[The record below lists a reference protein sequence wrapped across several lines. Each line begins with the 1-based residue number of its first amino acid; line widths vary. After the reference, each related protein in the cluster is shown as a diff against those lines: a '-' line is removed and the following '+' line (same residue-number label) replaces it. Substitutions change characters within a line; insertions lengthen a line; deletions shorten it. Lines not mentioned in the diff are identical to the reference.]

1 LFAAV
6 LLAAAS
12 GAWVGS
18 AWAAA
23 RVAALGTAEAN
34 APPPSAAARLLS
46 QVANPCGVPLN
57 LAINDSL
64 PPTDPKLLC
73 MVLTKYPGSVR
84 RRTAD
89 LESWMHA
96 CDERAFLVAQTG
108 REVPPARFVT
118 GGSHTYEDGSGK
130 EKKGFALYPGTEA
143 RVLSINVTGSGT
155 DCSGNNEE
163 CWKKGF
169 LWRKMWQ
176 LYLAVYDEYVAGRVG
191 ADGGWSQTPEWF
203 IKADDDSFVF
213 VSHLKALITE
223 RGLNPDDE
231 HYMGHALTHNLKRG
245 GKDARNGF
253 VSGTCLIMSRGA
265 FRKLV
270 EQALAKIPERTAAFA
285 AEGLE
290 TSERQKRCVDRLGP
304 QEDWSTGFCFE
315 DVGILAEDL
324 RDDEGRPLSL
334 PFLYADHLMHR
345 WGGDPSSNH
354 LDNLGFKPG
363 GMLWYWHD
371 KSQHIAG
378 LNCCPPLDKLI
389 SIHSFKG
396 EENIG
401 KLYEMRKVEEALWAA
416 KQKAIAPFAEAC
428 ERQAHSQSGF

>member
-1 LFAAV
+1 
-6 LLAAAS
+6 
-12 GAWVGS
+12 
-18 AWAAA
+18 
-23 RVAALGTAEAN
+23 
-34 APPPSAAARLLS
+34 
-46 QVANPCGVPLN
+46 
-57 LAINDSL
+57 
-64 PPTDPKLLC
+64 
-73 MVLTKYPGSVR
+73 
-84 RRTAD
+84 
-89 LESWMHA
+89 MHA

-176 LYLAVYDEYVAGRVG
+176 LYLAGRLRSGAGEGHHRKAPLTSVYVSLSRVSSSARSACPRLPTHTHRRRALVCGGCSWTDASCHASTQRTVYDEYVAGRVG

-354 LDNLGFKPG
+354 LDDLGFKPG